1 MRSTPSKSDPALAE
15 RPTRPAQNWQRRRR
29 EPATADVETM
39 PESQDARPSCLTT
52 VVLGDAILDFEAYA
66 IVIGAERYFL
76 PVRQFW
82 IAAALLFAEGE
93 EVPATYL
100 ALISRGALTQNIVH
114 WVSREIRLLK
124 SRVLSCKSGV
134 LVSGTGRSYRLTRT
148 GRSG

>member
-1 MRSTPSKSDPALAE
+1 
-15 RPTRPAQNWQRRRR
+15 
-29 EPATADVETM
+29 M
-39 PESQDARPSCLTT
+39 PEPQDARPSCLTT

-100 ALISRGALTQNIVH
+100 ALISRGALTRNIVH

-124 SRVLSCKSGV
+124 SRVLSGKSGV
-134 LVSGTGRSYRLTRT
+134 LVSGTGQGYRLTRI
-148 GRSG
+148 GRLG